1 MARKGDMACIAAD
14 TLTTF
19 GEIRLGHE
27 LDPNHSKIQR
37 FGDTRI
43 GIVGSAAHT
52 LVAERAFR
60 DADVKADLS
69 TRDTTFDTLLR
80 LHPVLKERYFLNP
93 KDAEEDP
100 YEASQMDA
108 VFVNPNG
115 IFALYSLREVYEYS
129 RFWAVG
135 SGACYALGAMHAL
148 WDRLDSAEDIAR
160 AGAEAGAAFDT
171 ASQAPLTVEPV
182 ALAGP
187 SATAPARARKRTAAS
202 GARAKAGKA
211 AGRGGAGAAKRA
223 ART

>member
-1 MARKGDMACIAAD
+1 MSTIVVARKGRTACIAAD

-43 GIVGSAAHT
+43 GIVGSAAHA

-60 DADVKADLS
+60 DEDVKADFS
-69 TRDTTFDTLLR
+69 DRDTTFDTLLR

-108 VFVNPNG
+108 VFANPNG

-160 AGAEAGAAFDT
+160 AGAEAGATFDT
-171 ASQAPLTVEPV
+171 ASQGPLSVASVE
-182 ALAGP
+182 L
-187 SATAPARARKRTAAS
+187 TAKAVKA
-202 GARAKAGKA
+202 GARAEAR
-211 AGRGGAGAAKRA
+211 AGRGGAGRAGKRA
-223 ART
+223 GKAAGKRAG

>member
-1 MARKGDMACIAAD
+1 MSTIVVARKNGTACIAAD

-27 LDPNHSKIQR
+27 LDPNHSKIQG
-37 FGDTRI
+37 FGDTLI

-60 DADVKADLS
+60 DADVHADFS

-135 SGACYALGAMHAL
+135 SGACYALGAMHAV
-148 WDRLDSAEDIAR
+148 WEGAGSAEEVAR
-160 AGAEAGAAFDT
+160 AGAEAGATFDT
-171 ASQAPLTVEPV
+171 ASQLPLSLRTVE
-182 ALAGP
+182 L
-187 SATAPARARKRTAAS
+187 TPAA
-202 GARAKAGKA
+202 AKAPGGGTGKRRGKGAGKGTGKA
-211 AGRGGAGAAKRA
+211 RGKKAGRGA
-223 ART
+223 

>member
-1 MARKGDMACIAAD
+1 VSTIVVARKGNQACIAAD

-19 GEIRLGHE
+19 GDIRLGHD
-27 LDPNHSKIQR
+27 LDPNHSKIQS
-37 FGDTRI
+37 FGRTHI

-60 DADVKADLS
+60 DKDVQADFSD
-69 TRDTTFDTLLR
+69 RDTTFDTLLR

-115 IFALYSLREVYEYS
+115 IFGLYSLREVYEYS

-135 SGACYALGAMHAL
+135 SGATYALGAMHAVY
-148 WDRLDSAEDIAR
+148 DRAKGAREIAR

-171 ASQAPLTVEPV
+171 ASQLPLTSRMVR
-182 ALAGP
+182 L
-187 SATAPARARKRTAAS
+187 AAS
-202 GARAKAGKA
+202 
-211 AGRGGAGAAKRA
+211 
-223 ART
+223 

>member
-1 MARKGDMACIAAD
+1 VSTIVVARKGSQACIAAD

-19 GEIRLGHE
+19 GDTRLGHD
-27 LDPNHSKIQR
+27 LDPNHSKIQT
-37 FGDTRI
+37 FGRTHI
-43 GIVGSAAHT
+43 GIVGSAAHA

-60 DADVKADLS
+60 DKDVQADFSD
-69 TRDTTFDTLLR
+69 RDTTFDTLLR

-115 IFALYSLREVYEYS
+115 IFGLYSLREVYGYS

-135 SGACYALGAMHAL
+135 SGAAYALGAMHAVYA
-148 WDRLDSAEDIAR
+148 RAKSAREIAR

-171 ASQAPLTVEPV
+171 ASQLPLTLKTVRLVE
-182 ALAGP
+182 G
-187 SATAPARARKRTAAS
+187 
-202 GARAKAGKA
+202 
-211 AGRGGAGAAKRA
+211 
-223 ART
+223 

>member
-1 MARKGDMACIAAD
+1 MSTIVVARKGDTACIAAD

-60 DADVKADLS
+60 DEDVKADFS

-135 SGACYALGAMHAL
+135 SGATYALGAMHAV
-148 WDRLDSAEDIAR
+148 WDRFDSAEDIAR

-171 ASQAPLTVEPV
+171 ASQLPLTLATV
-182 ALAGP
+182 ALTGVP
-187 SATAPARARKRTAAS
+187 PARPAKKRS
-202 GARAKAGKA
+202 RAKARKA
-211 AGRGGAGAAKRA
+211 GAG
-223 ART
+223 